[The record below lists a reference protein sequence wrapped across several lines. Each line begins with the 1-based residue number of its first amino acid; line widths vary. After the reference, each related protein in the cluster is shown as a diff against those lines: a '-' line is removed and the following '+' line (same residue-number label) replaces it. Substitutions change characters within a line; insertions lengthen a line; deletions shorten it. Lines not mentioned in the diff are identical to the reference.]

1 MLLPPPISTRT
12 YTLVPYTTLFRSVH
26 LIFACVLGSRTVSGF
41 EHGNGVRQVGARSN
55 TDTAHLRGQRV
66 GNVVAVQVQ
75 GGDHVVFGRTQ
86 QDLLQE
92 GVGDD
97 VFNRDLTT
105 RLGVLE
111 FRSEEHTSELQSL
124 MRNTYAVLC
133 LKQK

>member
-1 MLLPPPISTRT
+1 MRRPTGSKRT
-12 YTLVPYTTLFRSVH
+12 DTLFPESTLFRS
-26 LIFACVLGSRTVSGF
+26 
-41 EHGNGVRQVGARSN
+41 HGNGVRQVGARSN

-105 RLGVLE
+105 GLGVLE
-111 FRSEEHTSELQSL
+111 FAPWA
-124 MRNTYAVLC
+124 AVDNFSAEFF
-133 LKQK
+133 